1 MKLYDDGMMNTTMMS
16 MGEVMNV
23 DSMKM
28 MNSMGAEVRTDDRM
42 MTKCVHK
49 RGTCI
54 THNIKGKKSI
64 VKHKRWGKVK
74 TGYGW
79 IHSQTVKYTCPMD
92 SCPTGH
98 KIS

>member
-1 MKLYDDGMMNTTMMS
+1 MGAPIQNESMELYDDGMMNTTMRS
-16 MGEVMNV
+16 MGEVMNM

-54 THNIKGKKSI
+54 THNIKGKKSV
-64 VKHKRWGKVK
+64 VKHF
-74 TGYGW
+74 YF
-79 IHSQTVKYTCPMD
+79 
-92 SCPTGH
+92 
-98 KIS
+98 ISLGSPHT